1 MRRIR
6 LRTPESHLAVSDL
19 KDYEAASDELRERV
33 ILVTGAG
40 DGIGRAVALALA
52 AHGATVILSGR
63 TVSKLEATHDQ
74 ILAANGPQPSVAP
87 LNLER
92 ALANDFDAL
101 ATAIESNYGRL
112 DGLLHNAAML
122 GQLSPIDHY
131 DVPTWVRVM
140 HVNVT
145 AGFALTQ
152 VCLPLLRKSPDASVL
167 FTSSSV
173 GRQGRALWGAY
184 SVSKFAVEGLA
195 QVLADELTST
205 TIRVN
210 CINPVRARTLMRLQ
224 AYPAEDR
231 STLPEP
237 GALVGPYLYLLGPA
251 SRGISGQ
258 SFDCF

>member
-1 MRRIR
+1 MTAI
-6 LRTPESHLAVSDL
+6 DL
-19 KDYEAASDELRERV
+19 EHYRPVNDELRERV

-63 TVSKLEATHDQ
+63 TVRKLEAVHDQ
-74 ILAANGPQPSVAP
+74 ILAAKGPQPSIAP

-92 ALANDFDAL
+92 ALANDYDAV
-101 ATAIESNYGRL
+101 AAAIESNYGRL

-122 GQLSPIDHY
+122 GQLRPIDHY
-131 DVPTWVRVM
+131 EVPVWVRVL

-145 AGFALTQ
+145 AEFALTQ
-152 VCLPLLRKSPDASVL
+152 VCLPLLRQSPDASVL

-173 GRQGRALWGAY
+173 GRRGRALWGAY

-195 QVLADELTST
+195 QVLADELASTS
-205 TIRVN
+205 IRVN
-210 CINPVRARTLMRLQ
+210 AQSGACTQRHATE

-231 STLPEP
+231 SPLPV
-237 GALVGPYLYLLGPA
+237 L
-251 SRGISGQ
+251 RIS
-258 SFDCF
+258 SVRICI

>member
-1 MRRIR
+1 M
-6 LRTPESHLAVSDL
+6 
-19 KDYEAASDELRERV
+19 AAPDFKHYQASTDELRDRV

-40 DGIGRAVALALA
+40 DGIGHEVALALA
-52 AHGATVILSGR
+52 KHGATVILSGR
-63 TVSKLEATHDQ
+63 TVRKLEATHDQ
-74 ILAANGPQPSVAP
+74 ILAANGPQPSIAP

-92 ALANDFDAL
+92 ALANDYDAV
-101 ATAIESNYGRL
+101 ATAIEGSYGRL
-112 DGLLHNAAML
+112 DGLLHNAAIL

-131 DVPTWVRVM
+131 DVPTWAQVL

-145 AGFALTQ
+145 AEFALTQ
-152 VCLPLLRKSPDASVL
+152 VCLPLLRKSADASVL

-173 GRQGRALWGAY
+173 GRRGRALWGAY
-184 SVSKFAVEGLA
+184 AVSKFAVEGLA

-205 TIRVN
+205 PIRVN

-231 STLPEP
+231 SALPDP
-237 GALVGPYLYLLGPA
+237 AALVGPYLYLLGPA

>member
-1 MRRIR
+1 MTAI
-6 LRTPESHLAVSDL
+6 DL
-19 KDYEAASDELRERV
+19 EHYRPASDELRERV

-63 TVSKLEATHDQ
+63 TVGKLEAVHDQ
-74 ILAANGPQPSVAP
+74 ILAAKGPQPSIAP

-92 ALANDFDAL
+92 ALANDYDAV
-101 ATAIESNYGRL
+101 AAAIESNYGRL

-131 DVPTWVRVM
+131 EVPVWVRVL

-145 AGFALTQ
+145 AEFALTQ
-152 VCLPLLRKSPDASVL
+152 VCLPLLRQSPDASVL

-173 GRQGRALWGAY
+173 GRRGRALWGAY

-195 QVLADELTST
+195 QVLADELASTS
-205 TIRVN
+205 IRVN
-210 CINPVRARTLMRLQ
+210 CINPVRARTGMRLE

-231 STLPEP
+231 STLPDP
-237 GALVGPYLYLLGPA
+237 ADLVGPYLYLLGPA

>member
-1 MRRIR
+1 VTAI
-6 LRTPESHLAVSDL
+6 DL
-19 KDYEAASDELRERV
+19 EHYRPVNDELRERV

-63 TVSKLEATHDQ
+63 TVRKLEAVHDQ
-74 ILAANGPQPSVAP
+74 ILAAKGPQPSIAP

-92 ALANDFDAL
+92 ALANDYDAV
-101 ATAIESNYGRL
+101 AAAIESNYGRL

-131 DVPTWVRVM
+131 EVPVWVRVL
-140 HVNVT
+140 HVNAT
-145 AGFALTQ
+145 AEFALTQ

-173 GRQGRALWGAY
+173 GRRGRALWGAY

-195 QVLADELTST
+195 QVLADELASTS
-205 TIRVN
+205 IRVN
-210 CINPVRARTLMRLQ
+210 CINPVRARTGMRLE

-231 STLPEP
+231 STLPDP
-237 GALVGPYLYLLGPA
+237 ADLVGPYLYLLGPA

>member
-1 MRRIR
+1 MAAIDIKNYQ
-6 LRTPESHLAVSDL
+6 P
-19 KDYEAASDELRERV
+19 ASDELRERV

-63 TVSKLEATHDQ
+63 TVRKLEATHDQ
-74 ILAANGPQPSVAP
+74 ILAADGPQPSIAP

-92 ALANDFDAL
+92 ALANDYDAV
-101 ATAIESNYGRL
+101 AAAIDSNYGRL

-131 DVPTWVRVM
+131 DVPTWTQVL

-145 AGFALTQ
+145 AEFALTQ

-167 FTSSSV
+167 FTSSGV
-173 GRQGRALWGAY
+173 GRRGRALWGAY
-184 SVSKFAVEGLA
+184 AVSKFAVEGLA
-195 QVLADELTST
+195 QVLADELAST
-205 TIRVN
+205 PIRVN

-224 AYPAEDR
+224 AYPAEDT
-231 STLPEP
+231 SALPDP
-237 GALVGPYLYLLGPA
+237 AALVGPYLYLLGPA

>member
-1 MRRIR
+1 VTAI
-6 LRTPESHLAVSDL
+6 DL
-19 KDYEAASDELRERV
+19 EHYRPVNDELRERV

-52 AHGATVILSGR
+52 AHGVTVILSGR
-63 TVSKLEATHDQ
+63 TVRKLEAVHDQ
-74 ILAANGPQPSVAP
+74 ILAAKGPQPSIAP

-92 ALANDFDAL
+92 ALANDYDAV
-101 ATAIESNYGRL
+101 AAAIESNYGRL

-131 DVPTWVRVM
+131 EVPVWVRVL

-145 AGFALTQ
+145 AEFALTQ

-173 GRQGRALWGAY
+173 GRRGRALWGAY

-195 QVLADELTST
+195 QVLADELASTS
-205 TIRVN
+205 IRVN
-210 CINPVRARTLMRLQ
+210 CINPVRARTGMRLE

-231 STLPEP
+231 STLPDP
-237 GALVGPYLYLLGPA
+237 ADLVGPYLYLLGPA

>member
-1 MRRIR
+1 VTAI
-6 LRTPESHLAVSDL
+6 DL
-19 KDYEAASDELRERV
+19 EHYRPVNDELRERV
-33 ILVTGAG
+33 ILATGAG

-63 TVSKLEATHDQ
+63 TVRKLEAVHDQ
-74 ILAANGPQPSVAP
+74 ILAAKGPQPSIAP

-92 ALANDFDAL
+92 ALANDYDAV
-101 ATAIESNYGRL
+101 AAAIESNYGRL

-131 DVPTWVRVM
+131 EVPVWVRVL

-145 AGFALTQ
+145 AEFALTQ

-173 GRQGRALWGAY
+173 GRRGRALWGAY

-195 QVLADELTST
+195 QVLADELASTS
-205 TIRVN
+205 IRVN
-210 CINPVRARTLMRLQ
+210 CINPVRARTGMRLE

-231 STLPEP
+231 STLPDP
-237 GALVGPYLYLLGPA
+237 ADLVGPYLYLLGPA